1 MSWTTDANVRNPS
14 RILLVGDLPPPTH
27 GQSVSFQMLC
37 KGLPRRGFD
46 CRVVDLARKAESPWG
61 QITIVRTLEV
71 LAVLAK
77 LYIGL
82 AAGYR
87 NVYLLIAQSS
97 AGFVRDAIMIWSA
110 WLCRGSIVVHL
121 RGGNYDGFYRDRS
134 TLGKFVIRH
143 TLRRADRIIA
153 LSERLRS
160 MYAFDSALQD
170 RVVVVSNSP
179 PYAIDARCR
188 KRTKDQPVKVLY
200 LSNLIQS
207 KGYRDV
213 LDAVAILKQETQL
226 HVEANFA
233 GRFDSADDD
242 EITMSPHEAEQRFA
256 RDIEVNG
263 LQPNACYVGI
273 ASGKMKQDLL
283 NESDFF
289 ILATNYRHEGQP
301 ISIIEAMAHGC
312 VVVATNYR
320 AIPDMVVDGVTGV
333 LVDYRKPRQIADAI
347 RRLAD
352 DPAQY
357 EAMSKAASLRYQTHF
372 GTERHLDAMAAVLR
386 SA

>member
-1 MSWTTDANVRNPS
+1 
-14 RILLVGDLPPPTH
+14 
-27 GQSVSFQMLC
+27 MLC

-77 LYIGL
+77 FYIGL

-170 RVVVVSNSP
+170 RVVVVPNSP

-347 RRLAD
+347 RRLVD

-372 GTERHLDAMAAVLR
+372 GTERHLDAMAAILR

>member
-37 KGLPRRGFD
+37 KCLPRRGFD
-46 CRVVDLARKAESPWG
+46 CRVVDLSRKAESPWG

-143 TLRRADRIIA
+143 TLRRTDRIIA
-153 LSERLRS
+153 LSERLRG
-160 MYAFDSALQD
+160 MYAFDSVLQD
-170 RVVVVSNSP
+170 RVVVVPNSP

-213 LDAVAILKQETQL
+213 LDAVAILKQETRL

-242 EITMSPHEAEQRFA
+242 EVTMSPHEAEQRFA
-256 RDIEVNG
+256 RDIELNG
-263 LQPNACYVGI
+263 LQPNARYVGI
-273 ASGKMKQDLL
+273 ASGK
-283 NESDFF
+283 
-289 ILATNYRHEGQP
+289 
-301 ISIIEAMAHGC
+301 
-312 VVVATNYR
+312 
-320 AIPDMVVDGVTGV
+320 
-333 LVDYRKPRQIADAI
+333 
-347 RRLAD
+347 
-352 DPAQY
+352 
-357 EAMSKAASLRYQTHF
+357 
-372 GTERHLDAMAAVLR
+372 
-386 SA
+386 

>member
-1 MSWTTDANVRNPS
+1 MT
-14 RILLVGDLPPPTH
+14 I
-27 GQSVSFQMLC
+27 
-37 KGLPRRGFD
+37 
-46 CRVVDLARKAESPWG
+46 ARA
-61 QITIVRTLEV
+61 VEV

-77 LYIGL
+77 FCVGL
-82 AAGYR
+82 AVGYR

-110 WLCRGSIVVHL
+110 WLCRGAIVVHL
-121 RGGNYDGFYRDRS
+121 HGGNYDGFYRTRS
-134 TLGKFVIRH
+134 MLGKFLIRH
-143 TLRRADRIIA
+143 TLRRVRKIIA
-153 LSERLRS
+153 LSTRLRS
-160 MYAFDSALQD
+160 MYAFDPALCN
-170 RVVVVSNSP
+170 RVVVVPNSL
-179 PYAIDARCR
+179 PYSIDARCR
-188 KRTKDQPVKVLY
+188 KRTEDQSVKVLY

-213 LDAVAILKQETQL
+213 LDAVAILKHETPL
-226 HVEANFA
+226 HVEAKFA
-233 GRFDSADDD
+233 GRFDTADDD

-273 ASGKMKQDLL
+273 ATGKKKQDLL

-347 RRLAD
+347 RRLVD

-372 GTERHLDAMAAVLR
+372 GTERHLDAMAAILGSV
-386 SA
+386 